1 MNRAR
6 RPYLKG
12 LTMKRYNQALCRRCG
27 RGMEMVAK
35 IAPMGEGPGLV
46 AFLCAQCGAA
56 TSTLIYRAEEVGH
69 EQKKDNRQQH

>member
-1 MNRAR
+1 
-6 RPYLKG
+6 
-12 LTMKRYNQALCRRCG
+12 MKRFNQALCRRCG

-46 AFLCAQCGAA
+46 AFLCAQGAA